1 MKNTIRAALAV
12 LSLASGLLAGC
23 VVAPE
28 ETTTPEETTAVTEE
42 LVNNGGGT
50 GSLSW
55 WCSEDG
61 SCTCEGGTL
70 SSDCWGL
77 SPYCIDRFECRINP
91 PYLCY
96 CHWKAVRQTPGVKA
110 TTGTVGNATVG
121 TAISP

>member
-1 MKNTIRAALAV
+1 MKNTIRAALAI

-23 VVAPE
+23 VVAPD
-28 ETTTPEETTAVTEE
+28 ETTAPEETSAVTEA

-77 SPYCIDRFECRINP
+77 SQRGFRAYEADLRREKSVVVN
-91 PYLCY
+91 
-96 CHWKAVRQTPGVKA
+96 G
-110 TTGTVGNATVG
+110 
-121 TAISP
+121 SP